1 MIIKIDDAIQS
12 LNSGAIFVVKAPNG
26 TDIDNAEINWLDGTS
41 PISKA
46 DIKTEMERLQAI
58 EDAK

>member
-1 MIIKIDDAIQS
+1 MIMHIDDAILS
-12 LNSGAIFVVKAPNG
+12 LNSTAIFSLKAPKG
-26 TDIDNAEINWLDGTS
+26 WDIDNAEIDWLNGTA

-58 EDAK
+58 EDSN

>member
-1 MIIKIDDAIQS
+1 MIIHIGDAIRS
-12 LNSGAIFVVKAPNG
+12 LNLNAIFTVKAPSG
-26 TDIDNAEINWLDGTS
+26 VDIDNAEIDWLESTT

-46 DIKTEMERLQAI
+46 DIKAEMDRLQAI

>member
-1 MIIKIDDAIQS
+1 MIIHIGDAIQS
-12 LNSGAIFVVKAPNG
+12 LNSNALFNIKAPSG
-26 TDIDNAEINWLDGTS
+26 VDIDNAEIDWLDGTA

-46 DIKTEMERLQAI
+46 DIKTEMERLQDI